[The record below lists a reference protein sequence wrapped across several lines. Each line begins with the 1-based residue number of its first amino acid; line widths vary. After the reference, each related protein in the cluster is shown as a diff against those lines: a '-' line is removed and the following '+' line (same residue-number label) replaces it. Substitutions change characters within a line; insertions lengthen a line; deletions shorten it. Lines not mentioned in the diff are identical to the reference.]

1 MMPLAAIKVSEL
13 AQVVWVS
20 LAAGV
25 AVSVLFS
32 LVVLGSARSAEARR
46 AGRDGAATAYAG
58 GAVVAFL
65 AFAAVVVLGVEIML
79 RK

>member
-1 MMPLAAIKVSEL
+1 VPLAAIKVSEL

-20 LAAGV
+20 LLAGV
-25 AVSVLFS
+25 GVILLFA

-58 GAVVAFL
+58 AALLAFLVFGAVVVF
-65 AFAAVVVLGVEIML
+65 GVQIML
-79 RK
+79 AK